1 MGGVIFDP
9 AGNLYGTTSTGG
21 NTDKGCDCG
30 TVFKLI
36 PNPDGTWTEKV
47 LHRFATGGLMGSNP
61 VNGLAM
67 DAAGNL
73 YGTTLNGAHGFG
85 AVFKLTTNPDGTWT
99 KSTLHAFSGHG
110 DGGHASWLIL
120 DSVGNL
126 YGTAFDGGAGYGVVF
141 EITP

>member
-1 MGGVIFDP
+1 
-9 AGNLYGTTSTGG
+9 
-21 NTDKGCDCG
+21 
-30 TVFKLI
+30 
-36 PNPDGTWTEKV
+36 
-47 LHRFATGGLMGSNP
+47 MGSNP

-110 DGGHASWLIL
+110 DGGHSSWLIL